1 MLMHV
6 NLLHHNQEN
15 DAAGFLQEKYG
26 GYYPMK
32 KFEGY
37 EKGINFGGWL
47 SQCDHTKERYD
58 TFIVEKDFEEVK
70 NRGYDHV
77 RVPIDYELF
86 ENKDMSFKEGGFAY
100 IEFAID
106 MCRKYGLNMVLDLHR
121 TPGYSFDPG
130 HNEAGFFENEKYQNH
145 FYLIWETLAR
155 RFGNNA
161 DMLTFEILN
170 EVTKKE
176 YSDTWNRISTECI
189 RRIRTIAPDIR
200 ILLGG
205 YYNNSIEALKD
216 LPAPY
221 DDKIIYNFHCYEPLI
236 FTHQGAY
243 WIPSMD
249 TSFRCPFK
257 MTYREYVERG
267 NEQLG
272 DIHVDFSPFDPDS
285 CPGEDYFDYLLKEA
299 VEVAKERDVALYC
312 GEYGVIDL
320 ADEADRRVWYDT
332 FHKVMD
338 KYNICRAVWNY
349 KEMDFEVPKDL

>member
-1 MLMHV
+1 M
-6 NLLHHNQEN
+6 Q
-15 DAAGFLQEKYG
+15 
-26 GYYPMK
+26 

-37 EKGINFGGWL
+37 QKGINFGGWL

-58 TFIVEKDFEEVK
+58 NFITEKDFEEVK
-70 NRGYDHV
+70 RRGYDHV

-86 ENKDMSFKEGGFAY
+86 ENNDMSFNESGFAY

-121 TPGYSFDPG
+121 TPGYSFDAG
-130 HNEAGFFENEKYQNH
+130 YGETGFFENEKYQNH

-155 RFGNNA
+155 HFGNNA

-176 YSDTWNRISTECI
+176 YSDSWNRISTECI
-189 RRIRTIAPDIR
+189 RRIRTIAPDVK

-216 LPAPY
+216 LPMPY

-236 FTHQGAY
+236 FTHQGAH
-243 WIPSMD
+243 WIPTMD
-249 TSFRCPFK
+249 TSFRCPFH
-257 MTYREYVERG
+257 MTYGDYTKYSK
-267 NEQLG
+267 EQLA
-272 DIHVDFSPFDPDS
+272 
-285 CPGEDYFDYLLKEA
+285 EDYVNFCPAGPEQYLGEEYFEALLSEA
-299 VEVAKERDVALYC
+299 VRVAEERNVALYC

-320 ADEADRRVWYDT
+320 AEEPDRRAWT
-332 FHKVMD
+332 EMFHKVMD
-338 KYNICRAVWNY
+338 KYAIGRAIWTY
-349 KEMDFEVPKDL
+349 KEMDFEVAADL